1 MYYSGVIVYTGCVN
15 TSDRKDDMITIKD
28 VAREAG
34 VSVATVSRV
43 VNNDPKVA
51 DSTRARVCEAIK
63 ELNYQPNLIGRNLR
77 TACTNRVLVLLPAIS
92 NQFYSRI
99 IVSMESV
106 AEEIGYELLLCVTSG
121 NPAKEHKYLE
131 MLPARL
137 VDAAVFLSSSLPQ
150 EEFER
155 LTAGYPVVQCCEYF
169 DSSKMPVVSID
180 NERAGFDAAE
190 YLLSLGHR
198 RIAFFGCNDRYLS
211 ARLRLDGFYRALKAH
226 GIPAERLR
234 LYGAD
239 YSFNSGRE
247 TFARMM
253 EELPAEELP
262 TAVFCVSDSIAIG
275 AMNEASARGIIA
287 GRGMSFM
294 GFDNTAVS
302 EVCTPALTT
311 VSQPRADIGRTAIEL
326 LEKRFKG
333 KRTKGA
339 RVFLPHRIVARAS
352 TGAPAE

>member
-1 MYYSGVIVYTGCVN
+1 
-15 TSDRKDDMITIKD
+15 MITIKD

-43 VNNDPKVA
+43 VNNDAKVA
-51 DSTRARVCEAIK
+51 DATRERVAQAIR

-99 IVSMESV
+99 IVSMESA

-121 NPAKEHKYLE
+121 NAAKEHKYLE

-137 VDAAVFLSSSLPQ
+137 VDAAVFLSSSLPR

-155 LTAGYPVVQCCEYF
+155 LTAGYPIVQCCEYF
-169 DSSKMPVVSID
+169 KELKAPVISID

-198 RIAFFGCNDRYLS
+198 RFAFFGCNDRYIS
-211 ARLRLDGFYRALKAH
+211 ARLRLDGFYRALAAH
-226 GIPAERLR
+226 GISRDSLL
-234 LYGAD
+234 LYDSD
-239 YSFNSGRE
+239 YSFKGGRCA
-247 TFARMM
+247 FARMLG
-253 EELPAEELP
+253 ELSSEELP

-275 AMNEASARGIIA
+275 AMNEASARGFAIGSEI
-287 GRGMSFM
+287 SFM

-302 EVCTPALTT
+302 EVCSPALTT
-311 VSQPRADIGRTAIEL
+311 VSQPRADIGRMAIRL
-326 LEKRFKG
+326 LEKRLKG
-333 KRTKGA
+333 KRGKSA
-339 RVFLPHRIVARAS
+339 HVFLPHEIVVRSS
-352 TGAPAE
+352 TGRPLTIA